1 MINKQIIENVIKD
14 FEKTR
19 EKYGY
24 NNFEIALL
32 IYLRGDIE
40 IFDKL
45 TNEDI
50 TYIKGIIDCV
60 DSVLD
65 IEKCE
70 IDEILDK
77 YSKEED

>member
-1 MINKQIIENVIKD
+1 MIKNKIKEIINELDEIGK
-14 FEKTR
+14 
-19 EKYGY
+19 KYGY

-77 YSKEED
+77 YLEEED

>member
-1 MINKQIIENVIKD
+1 MIKNKIKEIINELDEIGK
-14 FEKTR
+14 
-19 EKYGY
+19 KYGY

-77 YSKEED
+77 YL

>member
-1 MINKQIIENVIKD
+1 MIKNKIKEIINELDEIGK
-14 FEKTR
+14 
-19 EKYGY
+19 KYGY

-40 IFDKL
+40 IVNKL

-77 YSKEED
+77 YLKEED

>member
-1 MINKQIIENVIKD
+1 MIKNKIKEIINELDEIG
-14 FEKTR
+14 
-19 EKYGY
+19 EKYDY
-24 NNFEIALL
+24 NNFEVALL

-77 YSKEED
+77 YLEEED